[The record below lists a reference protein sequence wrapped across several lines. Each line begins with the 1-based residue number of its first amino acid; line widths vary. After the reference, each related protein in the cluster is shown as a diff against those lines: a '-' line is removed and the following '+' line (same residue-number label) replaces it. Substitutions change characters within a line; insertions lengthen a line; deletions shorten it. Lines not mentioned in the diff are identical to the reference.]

1 METLVR
7 KSRSQMVIETRAKLL
22 KAARLAFQRDG
33 FAHASLD
40 DIAAS
45 AGLTRGAIYHH
56 FGDKIGLFRAVV
68 EEIDEEIDKKIG
80 VATSAVT
87 SQWQRFMSESHA
99 YLECMKDPEIQ
110 QVLMRD
116 GPAVL
121 GDMAS
126 WPSHAKYHKM
136 MVEALS
142 AMMENH
148 VIHACDPVALTR
160 QINGALYSAAFGIA
174 RAKEPDLTFENSW
187 QAFCLLMEGLRMVKG
202 KNGMT
207 TVPVVAAKKFA

>member
-1 METLVR
+1 MDRRLR
-7 KSRSQMVIETRAKLL
+7 RSRSQMVAETRAKLL

-33 FAHASLD
+33 FANASMD
-40 DIAAS
+40 GFAAT

-56 FGDKIGLFRAVV
+56 FGDKVGLFRAVV
-68 EEIDEEIDKKIG
+68 EQIDDEIDKKIEA
-80 VATSAVT
+80 ATT
-87 SQWQRFMSESHA
+87 GIKSQWQRFMTESRT
-99 YLECMKDPEIQ
+99 YLMCMKDPEIQ
-110 QVLMRD
+110 QVLMCD

-142 AMMENH
+142 AMMEKH
-148 VIHACDPVALTR
+148 IIHACDAEALTR

-174 RAKEPDLTFENSW
+174 RSKEPDLAFENSW
-187 QAFCLLMEGLRMVKG
+187 QAFALLMDGLRIKNAENG
-202 KNGMT
+202 KAIA
-207 TVPVVAAKKFA
+207 PEAAVTKFA

>member
-1 METLVR
+1 MR
-7 KSRSQMVIETRAKLL
+7 KSRSQMVVETRAKLL

-33 FAHASLD
+33 FAHASMD
-40 DIAAS
+40 DIAAA

-68 EEIDEEIDKKIG
+68 EKIDEEIEKKIAA
-80 VATSAVT
+80 ATSDIS
-87 SQWQRFMSESHA
+87 SQWQRFMSESHT

-116 GPAVL
+116 GPAVQ

-126 WPSHAKYHKM
+126 WPSHTKYHKN

-142 AMMENH
+142 AMMEKHIIH
-148 VIHACDPVALTR
+148 VCDVVALTR
-160 QINGALYSAAFGIA
+160 QINGALYSAACGIT
-174 RAKEPDLTFENSW
+174 RSNEPDLTFKNSW
-187 QAFCLLMEGLRMVKG
+187 QAFCLLMNGLRMG
-202 KNGMT
+202 NAENGT
-207 TVPVVAAKKFA
+207 TIAPEATATKFA